1 VKNKKVILIFLLPAL
16 VFYILFILYP
26 VFRTFY
32 NSFFKIGAFRIKY
45 VGLKNFREIVKDEIF
60 WKSAKN
66 TLIWAGASIVL
77 EIGTAFLLALA
88 LFNKIWL
95 HRFFRVAWFVPVLI
109 PYIVTGIIWLWIY
122 NYDWGVLNTILRTIG
137 LRNFVVP
144 WLGNPKTAL
153 PALIVGTTWMWT
165 GFNMV
170 ILLAAM
176 HSIPHTIFDAAKVDG
191 ANSFQIVTKVMIP
204 LLRPTFSNLVVLCFI
219 GKMRV
224 FDMVWVTT
232 EGGPLWSTETVATYI
247 FKRAFKWNVYDL
259 GYPSALATLWF
270 IVIFVISLI
279 LGRLIKGSEIYEY

>member
-1 VKNKKVILIFLLPAL
+1 MKNKKVILIFLLPAL

-109 PYIVTGIIWLWIY
+109 PYIT
-122 NYDWGVLNTILRTIG
+122 TIG
-137 LRNFVVP
+137 
-144 WLGNPKTAL
+144 
-153 PALIVGTTWMWT
+153 
-165 GFNMV
+165 
-170 ILLAAM
+170 
-176 HSIPHTIFDAAKVDG
+176 
-191 ANSFQIVTKVMIP
+191 
-204 LLRPTFSNLVVLCFI
+204 
-219 GKMRV
+219 
-224 FDMVWVTT
+224 
-232 EGGPLWSTETVATYI
+232 E
-247 FKRAFKWNVYDL
+247 
-259 GYPSALATLWF
+259 
-270 IVIFVISLI
+270 SLI
-279 LGRLIKGSEIYEY
+279 QFFEQLGLETLLSPGLGILKRLFPL